1 MMKPTLLACALL
13 LLAPSAVMA
22 KDCPAAPPAVVG
34 LDYDS
39 RYQPD
44 STTRADLDP
53 KADAE
58 VNKALAP
65 LDDFLRDLTA
75 TANGTFKKGAD
86 QAAIADC
93 VVGQIAVW
101 AQAGALTELKS
112 PTSNLTMG
120 ARIAGFGLVLLQV
133 LPHSTR
139 KDDVATIKTWLAV
152 LLKNQ
157 TEFWETDAPDKARK
171 GNLRAWAALGAA
183 TAADILD
190 DPVLRAWSLWSVSY
204 VLCSADPDGS
214 IPQEMSRGKYALKY
228 QLHAIAPLVVTTLLL
243 ERQGASVQPLCDK
256 ALERVISFAVA
267 DLDSGAATEA
277 ITGKVQ
283 TFFDGSDQIEGFHL
297 AWLVPYLIFDK
308 SDDRAAL
315 KKLAARYKPLNYSKL
330 GGDQAAIWQNE

>member
-1 MMKPTLLACALL
+1 MIPRHLFLGALLA
-13 LLAPSAVMA
+13 LAPAAVMA
-22 KDCPAAPPAVVG
+22 KQCPVAPAPVIS

-39 RYQPD
+39 RYQAD
-44 STTRADLDP
+44 STTRAVLDS

-58 VNKALAP
+58 VNDALGP
-65 LDDFLRDLTA
+65 LDEFLRDLTA
-75 TANGTFKKGAD
+75 TANGTFKEGAD

-101 AQAGALTELKS
+101 AQAGALTELTS

-120 ARIAGFGLVLLQV
+120 ARFAGFGLVLLQV
-133 LPHSTR
+133 LPHTTR
-139 KDDVATIKTWLAV
+139 TDDVATIKTWLAV
-152 LLKNQ
+152 LQKNQ
-157 TEFWETDAPDKARK
+157 TEFWETGAPDKARK

-190 DPVLRAWSLWSVSY
+190 DAALRAWALWSVNY
-204 VLCSADPDGS
+204 VLCSADPNGS
-214 IPQEMSRGKYALKY
+214 LPQEMSRGKYALKY

-243 ERQGASVQPLCDK
+243 ERQGASVQPLCDN
-256 ALERVISFAVA
+256 ALQRVIGFAVA
-267 DLDSGAATEA
+267 DLNSGTATEA

-297 AWLVPYLIFDK
+297 AWLVPYLTFDK
-308 SDDRAAL
+308 SDDRAVM

-330 GGDQAAIWQNE
+330 GGDQGLIWRK